1 MPITS
6 HDSLVSALTSGQAVG
21 PVPSLKTTTPVHT
34 VNGWHLLAGLAG
46 SGGATTYPGTD
57 LLWAHCDEFGGD
69 GTTAFGI
76 PHGGAMAGSATKH
89 LTRLSAMMVAAAGAP
104 WTAQLVDL
112 LGYYRLSGANV
123 TGAGGRTCLNDD
135 AVVASSGG
143 GDMLLTYTRD
153 FKNLTRVRFT
163 TSNTLPTGLSLSTTY
178 WLVRQSSTTSKVST
192 SYANALAGTYVTY
205 TDNGVGTHTATIR
218 PRGDGVGAQAMFVV
232 QTAPTSGGPNMTASA
247 YTNSGGT
254 GSRAFQG
261 TPSFGAA
268 ADAYAARVPHSG
280 TGSGRNQYLPL
291 QGGDAGIL
299 KIDSFTLSGG
309 TPYTGS
315 GVMAVCLVKPIGPE
329 VPLPATG
336 VVQVIDTVNQVP
348 SLDKIEDGACLAWM
362 LWGTGATTN
371 NSPFSGTLSA
381 VWAG

>member
-46 SGGATTYPGTD
+46 SGGPTTYPGTD
-57 LLWAHCDEFGGD
+57 LLWAHCDESGGD

-104 WTAQLVDL
+104 WTAQLVDV
-112 LGYYRLSGANV
+112 LGYYRLSTTNV
-123 TGAGGRTCLNDD
+123 TGTGSRVLINTNTFTAS
-135 AVVASSGG
+135 SSGG
-143 GDMLLTYTRD
+143 LLLTYTND

-163 TSNTLPTGLSLSTTY
+163 TTTTLPTGLTAGVTY
-178 WLVRQSSTTSKVST
+178 WLVRASSTTAHVAT
-192 SYANALAGTYVTY
+192 SYANALAGTFVAY
-205 TDNGVGTHTATIR
+205 TDAGTGTHTLTIR

-232 QTAPTSGGPNMTASA
+232 QTAPATGGPNMTASS
-247 YTNSGGT
+247 YTNSAGT
-254 GSRAFQG
+254 PGRAFQG
-261 TPSFGAA
+261 SPSFAAA

-280 TGSGRNQYLPL
+280 TGAGRNQFLPL
-291 QGGDAGIL
+291 QGDAGIL
-299 KIDSFTLSGG
+299 SIESFTLSTG
-309 TPYTGS
+309 TAYTGS
-315 GVMAVCLVKPIGPE
+315 GVLAVVLVKAIGPE

-336 VVQVIDTVNQVP
+336 VAQVIDTVNQVP